1 MTHND
6 LLPLW
11 SSLPRP
17 AFSLALALSFSGG
30 ASAEV
35 EPAFV
40 LDLVLM
46 DYTRSSMNL
55 SLCAVVFE
63 EEFGD
68 AGSATRYQE
77 GSVHAD
83 LLIREGD
90 WGQEEVL
97 RAYNAVLQEEFSFS
111 LSPGTTW
118 SSFRRARFT
127 KGHCDSALTMIGGD
141 RG

>member
-11 SSLPRP
+11 SALLRP

-30 ASAEV
+30 ASAEAG
-35 EPAFV
+35 PAVALDPV
-40 LDLVLM
+40 LV

-68 AGSATRYQE
+68 ADSATRYQE
-77 GSVHAD
+77 GSVQAD
-83 LLIREGD
+83 FLIREGD

-97 RAYNAVLQEEFSFS
+97 RAYDAVLQEEFSFT

-127 KGHCDSALTMIGGD
+127 RGHCDSALTMIGRD